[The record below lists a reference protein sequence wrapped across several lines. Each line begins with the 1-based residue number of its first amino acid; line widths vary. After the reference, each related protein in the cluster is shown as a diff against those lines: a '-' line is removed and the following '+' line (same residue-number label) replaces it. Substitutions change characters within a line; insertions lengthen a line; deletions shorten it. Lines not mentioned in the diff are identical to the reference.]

1 MIRIE
6 LGEKSYNIAS
16 KFDELNIKTYQNLSL
31 IDADDERKKMVGYL
45 QVLTGLDYKEIEKI
59 EISQLIIL
67 MDKFKFFDTPEQ
79 ELVEAVEVDGDVYV
93 FDKNLQDMRFD
104 MFVDLEEIT
113 KDKDLIIENLHLI
126 MAILYRPA
134 CVKKKKRKLVP
145 EPYDSDTVMDR
156 AEFFKEYM
164 MMDKILG
171 ALFFFTISN
180 LNYIQ
185 DLEVFL
191 TKKKEEKSK
200 MKENILN
207 QKPKASIENGAG
219 I

>member
-1 MIRIE
+1 MVRISI
-6 LGEKSYNIAS
+6 GEKSYNIAS

-31 IDADDERKKMVGYL
+31 IDADDERKKMVGHL
-45 QVLTGLDYKEIEKI
+45 QVLTGLDYKTIEKI
-59 EISQLIIL
+59 EISQLIML

-79 ELVEAVEVDGDVYV
+79 ELVEAVEIDGDIYV

-104 MFVDLEEIT
+104 MFVDLEEMT

-134 CVKKKKRKLVP
+134 IVKKIKRKLAP
-145 EPYDSDTVMDR
+145 EPYDSETVMER

-171 ALFFFTISN
+171 ALFFFTILS
-180 LNYIQ
+180 LNYTK
-185 DLEVFL
+185 DLEGSFKHL
-191 TKKKEEKSK
+191 TSQLKKKTI
-200 MKENILN
+200 ILN

>member
-1 MIRIE
+1 MVRISI
-6 LGEKSYNIAS
+6 GEKSYNIAS

-31 IDADDERKKMVGYL
+31 IDADDERKKMVGHL
-45 QVLTGLDYKEIEKI
+45 QVLTGLDYKTIEKI
-59 EISQLIIL
+59 EISQLIML

-79 ELVEAVEVDGDVYV
+79 ELVEAVEIDGDIYV

-104 MFVDLEEIT
+104 MFVDLEEMT

-134 CVKKKKRKLVP
+134 IVKKIKRKLAP
-145 EPYDSDTVMDR
+145 EPYDSETVMER
-156 AEFFKEYM
+156 AEFFKKYM

-171 ALFFFTISN
+171 ALFFFTILS
-180 LNYIQ
+180 LNYTK
-185 DLEVFL
+185 DLEDFL
-191 TKKKEEKSK
+191 MKKKEEKLK

-207 QKPKASIENGAG
+207 QKPKASIKNGVG